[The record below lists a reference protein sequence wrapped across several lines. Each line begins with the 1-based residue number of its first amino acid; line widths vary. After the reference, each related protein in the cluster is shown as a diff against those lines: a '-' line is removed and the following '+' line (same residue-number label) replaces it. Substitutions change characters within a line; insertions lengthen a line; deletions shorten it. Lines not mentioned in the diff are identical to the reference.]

1 MKKIHYI
8 FYLFL
13 IAHLT
18 FSQSKNESGYFD
30 TFISD
35 TKIFF
40 VDGASFFT
48 YPFRMNKTQLV
59 TTVGIS
65 AGIYILIRNDDK
77 LQAAFSMKNGERL
90 DNNFWT
96 FFENYG
102 VIGYAEIASIATY
115 SVGYVSK
122 NDDVRVLGRM
132 MFQSLTYSGLSA
144 MLIRMITGRHRPTYT
159 DDHLDFIWFTTD
171 DKYQSF
177 PSGHTTVALAFST
190 VLAEYFDTPLSR
202 IVFYGMAGISA
213 AERIINNDHWFSD
226 VTLGAL
232 LGIASGLHVING
244 EKKRGEKDNS
254 RFSFQPTFNG
264 FSFKYRLD

>member
-1 MKKIHYI
+1 MKKTHYI
-8 FYLFL
+8 LFFLL
-13 IAHLT
+13 IAQII
-18 FSQSKNESGYFD
+18 FAQSKNETGYID
-30 TFISD
+30 TFIDD

-48 YPFRMNKTQLV
+48 YPFRMNNNQLI
-59 TTVGIS
+59 TAAGIS
-65 AGIYILIRNDDK
+65 AGIYIMIRNDDK
-77 LQAAFSMKNGERL
+77 LQAAFSLENGERL

-102 VIGYAEIASIATY
+102 VVQYAEIASIATY
-115 SVGYVSK
+115 SVGFFAK

-132 MFQSLTYSGLSA
+132 MFQAITYSGLST

-159 DDHLDFIWFTTD
+159 DNHLDFIWFTTED
-171 DKYQSF
+171 NYHSF
-177 PSGHTTVALAFST
+177 PSGHTTVAFAFST

-202 IVFYGMAGISA
+202 IVFYGMAGFSA

-232 LGIASGLHVING
+232 LGIAGGLHVINEESDRKG
-244 EKKRGEKDNS
+244 KIDS
-254 RFSFQPTFNG
+254 RFSVQPTLNG
-264 FSFKYRLD
+264 LSFRYRLD